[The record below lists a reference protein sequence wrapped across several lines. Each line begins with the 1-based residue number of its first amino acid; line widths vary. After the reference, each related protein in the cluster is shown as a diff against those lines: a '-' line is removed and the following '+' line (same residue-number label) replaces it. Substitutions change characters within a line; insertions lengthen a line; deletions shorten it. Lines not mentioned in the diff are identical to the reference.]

1 MSGALA
7 VLWRGLKKNNEGLQD
22 TLPDAQKDKEVA
34 SFTFAKYYEVIDR
47 HALDGCDL
55 SDVIMICNH
64 VGKVVAR
71 LRNKTLVLTIMDR
84 NLDREA
90 NLSSP
95 AARKPAA
102 DVSQEYLAVG
112 RRAIRT
118 KSKAYHTQI
127 KKKSVS

>member
-1 MSGALA
+1 MA

-71 LRNKTLVLTIMDR
+71 LHNKTLVLTIMDR
-84 NLDREA
+84 SLDMEA

-95 AARKPAA
+95 AAREPAA
-102 DVSQEYLAVG
+102 DVS
-112 RRAIRT
+112 
-118 KSKAYHTQI
+118 
-127 KKKSVS
+127 